1 MLTILITGAT
11 GFLGSHLVQTLVKL
25 NYQVIILKRQNSKLN
40 RLKNVLNNIISYDVD
55 TVELSRP
62 FQEHQK
68 IDAII
73 HTATCYGRS
82 NEPFSEILATNVIFP
97 LQLVEIAT
105 FFNTK
110 LFFNTD
116 TVLSKYLNGYALA
129 KNQFLEWGKLATKIQ
144 KIRFIN
150 IKLEHMYG
158 HSDNDS
164 KFTTHVIKSCFTNV
178 PELKLTFGEQT
189 RDFIYIDD
197 VVSAYITL
205 LQQSAEQSEWFQEY
219 ELGSGQSTSIKEF
232 VETVHKITNSHTQL
246 NFGALPY
253 RDNEIM
259 YSQADTTALRQLGWS
274 NRTTLTE
281 GIEKTIQQD
290 YFS

>member
-1 MLTILITGAT
+1 MMPKILVTGAT
-11 GFLGSHLVQTLVKL
+11 GFLGSHLVQMLVKL
-25 NYQVIILKRQNSKLN
+25 NYQVIILKRHNSKLN
-40 RLKNVLNNIISYDVD
+40 RLKKVLNNLISYDID
-55 TVELSRP
+55 TVEISRP
-62 FQEHQK
+62 FKEHSK

-73 HTATCYGRS
+73 HTATCYGRA
-82 NEPFSEILATNVIFP
+82 NESFSEILATNVILP
-97 LQLVEIAT
+97 LQLLEIAT
-105 FFNTK
+105 AFNIK
-110 LFFNTD
+110 LFVNTD
-116 TVLSKYLNGYALA
+116 TVLAKYLNGYALA
-129 KNQFLEWGKLATKIQ
+129 KNQFLEWGKLITKIQ

-158 HSDNDS
+158 PGDNDS

-197 VVSAYITL
+197 VVSAYLTL
-205 LQQSAEQSEWFQEY
+205 LQQSQEPLEWFQEY
-219 ELGSGQSTSIKEF
+219 ELGSGQSISIRNF

-253 RDNEIM
+253 RDDEIM
-259 YSQADTTALRQLGWS
+259 YSQADTTALQQLGWS
-274 NRTTLTE
+274 SRTTLTE

-290 YFS
+290 YF